1 VCGVAMREGDTILIA
16 DMCYNETAVNI
27 EPKYYT
33 YNAKKLP
40 KDAGITVSKS
50 GRSFKASTL

>member
-1 VCGVAMREGDTILIA
+1 MREGDTILIA